1 MSSPSAE
8 PTVIEASVTSQPT
21 IPCIDAFDKVLVE
34 LDDQIKRL
42 RAVMDTV
49 KSEIKASTTIK
60 QNFLKV
66 RKDVEK
72 NLRKGKKKNNRITDP
87 SRPTGF
93 KKPIPISPELA
104 KFIGVPASEKMSR
117 TDVTKCINKYIKDH
131 NLQNPEAR
139 REFDLS
145 TTTQGKALYQ
155 LLKPEG
161 NEPVSYFNLQRWL
174 AKHFPKDTSAAPS
187 VPPPAPAP
195 APPVAA
201 SGAPKRRAPA
211 SKK

>member
-1 MSSPSAE
+1 MSSSESP
-8 PTVIEASVTSQPT
+8 PVTIEASSSQPV
-21 IPCIDAFDKVLVE
+21 IPCIDAFDKVLEE
-34 LDDQIKRL
+34 LDEQIKRF
-42 RAVMDTV
+42 RTIMETV
-49 KSEIKASTTIK
+49 KSEIKTSTAIK
-60 QNFLKV
+60 QNFIKV

-104 KFIGVPASEKMSR
+104 KFIGVPTTDLMSR

-131 NLQNPEAR
+131 NLQNPQAR

-145 TTTQGKALYQ
+145 STSQGKALHQ

-174 AKHFPKDTSAAPS
+174 AKHFPKDTSDTSATPP
-187 VPPPAPAP
+187 PPPAPA
-195 APPVAA
+195 AAVAA
-201 SGAPKRRAPA
+201 TGPKRRQPA

>member
-1 MSSPSAE
+1 MSSSESPV
-8 PTVIEASVTSQPT
+8 TIEASSSQPV
-21 IPCIDAFDKVLVE
+21 IPCIDAFDKVLEE
-34 LDDQIKRL
+34 LDEQIKRF
-42 RAVMDTV
+42 RTVMDTV
-49 KSEIKASTTIK
+49 KSEIKASTAIK
-60 QNFLKV
+60 QNFIKV
-66 RKDVEK
+66 RKEVEK

-104 KFIGVPASEKMSR
+104 KFIGVPASDLMSR

-131 NLQNPEAR
+131 NLQNPQAR

-145 TTTQGKALYQ
+145 STSQGKALHQ

-174 AKHFPKDTSAAPS
+174 AKHFPKDTTSDTSAT
-187 VPPPAPAP
+187 PPAPA
-195 APPVAA
+195 AAVAA
-201 SGAPKRRAPA
+201 TGPKRRQPA

>member
-8 PTVIEASVTSQPT
+8 TSTTIEATSSQPS
-21 IPCIDAFDKVLVE
+21 IPCVDAFDKVLLE
-34 LDDQIKRL
+34 LDDQIKRFRDVL
-42 RAVMDTV
+42 ETV
-49 KSEIKASTTIK
+49 KTEIKSVNTIK
-60 QNFLKV
+60 ANFLKV
-66 RKDVEK
+66 RKEVEK
-72 NLRKGKKKNNRITDP
+72 NLRKGKKNNRRITDP

-131 NLQNPEAR
+131 DLQNPAAR
-139 REFDLS
+139 REFVLS

-174 AKHFPKDTSAAPS
+174 AKHFPKDTSDS
-187 VPPPAPAP
+187 TSSSPPAPSP
-195 APPVAA
+195 AVAA
-201 SGAPKRRAPA
+201 SGPKRRQPA